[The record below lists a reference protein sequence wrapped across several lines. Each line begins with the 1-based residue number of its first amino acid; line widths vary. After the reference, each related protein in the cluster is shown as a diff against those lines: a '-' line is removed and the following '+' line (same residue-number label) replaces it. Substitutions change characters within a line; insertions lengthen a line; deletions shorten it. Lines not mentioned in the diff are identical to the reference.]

1 MHTHPCHVFHEDGE
15 HLTVILT
22 SKILDNTWMLQRLKD
37 FDLIPQGLYLLQPT
51 GGGLHSNLL

>member
-22 SKILDNTWMLQRLKD
+22 SKILDNTWMLQRLED

-51 GGGLHSNLL
+51 GGGTT